1 MVLRYNAFMS
11 TYPTLSEADVSGKRV
26 LLRAGFD
33 LPIEDNIVTDI
44 TRVEAL
50 VPTMRFILDHG
61 GSLILLSH
69 QGRPK
74 GQVNPEFTQRPLVPV
89 LEKLLGTNVH
99 FADSPTG
106 EATLQQAKNLQAG
119 EVLLLENLRYDP
131 REEKNDA
138 SLAEELAAL
147 GDLYVNDAFT
157 NCHRA
162 HASMVA
168 LPALLP
174 SFMGL
179 QLEQEVMHLSK
190 VVDNPARPLALII
203 SGAKM
208 ETKVP
213 VVEFFLTKGD
223 DILLGGAMANTFIA
237 ATGKAVGSSLFEPD
251 YGESCRAMMAKT
263 DAARI
268 HVPTDVVVASAMSA
282 DAAASTVSADAIP
295 ADQAIFDIGQETV
308 DSYIQAI
315 DAAASIVWN
324 GPLGVYEIEQF
335 SHASLAIAAA
345 MARATARGAIT
356 IIGGGDTIDLHT
368 KYHLPMDAY
377 TFVSTGGGAML
388 EFVSGQELPALAALR
403 R

>member
-1 MVLRYNAFMS
+1 MS
-11 TYPTLSEADVSGKRV
+11 TYPTLSEANLSGKRV

-33 LPIEDNIVTDI
+33 VPIEDGVVTDS

-50 VPTMRFILDHG
+50 VPTMRYVLDHG
-61 GSLILLSH
+61 ASLVILAH

-74 GQVNPEFTQRPLVPV
+74 GQVNPEFTQKPLLPV

-106 EATLQQAKNLQAG
+106 PATLSLAENLKAG

-131 REEKNDA
+131 REEKNDVT
-138 SLAEELAAL
+138 LAEELAAL
-147 GDLYVNDAFT
+147 GDIYVNDAFT

-162 HASMVA
+162 HASMVS
-168 LPALLP
+168 LPKLLP
-174 SFMGL
+174 SYMGL
-179 QLEQEVMHLSK
+179 QLEQEVTHLLK
-190 VVDNPARPLALII
+190 VVENPARPLVLII

-213 VVEFFLTKGD
+213 VVEFFLNKGD
-223 DILLGGAMANTFIA
+223 DILLGGAMANTFVA
-237 ATGKAVGSSLFEPD
+237 AEGKNVGSSLYEAD
-251 YGESCRAMMAKT
+251 YGDSARSMLAKK
-263 DAARI
+263 DGARI
-268 HVPTDVVVASAMSA
+268 HVPTDVVIAQKMTQEAT
-282 DAAASTVSADAIP
+282 ASTVSVDAIP
-295 ADQAIFDIGQETV
+295 ADQAIYDIGENTV
-308 DSYIQAI
+308 NAYIKAI
-315 DAAASIVWN
+315 EGAASIVWN

-335 SHASLAIAAA
+335 SVASRRIADAV
-345 MARATARGAIT
+345 MEATARGAVT

-388 EFVSGQELPALAALR
+388 EFVSGQDLPALAALR
-403 R
+403 RS